1 MSASFFHAVLRDP
14 GAKHTIRN
22 SRNQRVLA
30 DEVVAAFDSRSRRV
44 GLLKHDAMPR
54 GSAMLIA
61 PTNAVHTFFMQF
73 PIDIAF
79 VTREGTIVKAC
90 AAVRPWRIAAAWN
103 AFGVIELPAG
113 TLISSDTIVG
123 DVLTITGSGQ
133 V

>member
-1 MSASFFHAVLRDP
+1 MATSFFHAVLRDP
-14 GAKHTIRN
+14 GARHAIRN
-22 SRNQRVLA
+22 TRNQRVLA
-30 DEVVAAFDSRSRRV
+30 DEVVAAFDSKSRRV

-61 PTNAVHTFFMQF
+61 PTNAVHTFFMRF

-79 VTREGTIVKAC
+79 VTREGKIVKTC
-90 AAVRPWRIAAAWN
+90 AAVRPWRIAAAWK

-113 TLISSDTIVG
+113 TLFSSDTVAG
-123 DVLTITGSGQ
+123 DVVTISAEQ

>member
-1 MSASFFHAVLRDP
+1 VSSSFFHAVLRDP

-22 SRNQRVLA
+22 TRNQRVLA
-30 DEVVAAFDSRSRRV
+30 EDVMAAFDSRSRRT
-44 GLLKHDAMPR
+44 GLLKHNSLPK

-61 PTNAVHTFFMQF
+61 PTNAVHTFFMRF

-79 VTREGTIVKAC
+79 VTREGTILKAC
-90 AAVRPWRIAAAWN
+90 AAVRPWRIATAWN

-113 TLISSDTIVG
+113 TLLSSDTVAG
-123 DVLTITGSGQ
+123 DVVSISASEQ

>member
-1 MSASFFHAVLRDP
+1 VSTSFFHAVLREP

-30 DEVVAAFDSRSRRV
+30 DEVIAAFDSKSRRT
-44 GLLKHDAMPR
+44 GLLKHSAMPR

-61 PTNAVHTFFMQF
+61 PTNAVHTFFMRF

-79 VTREGTIVKAC
+79 VTREGRIVKVC
-90 AAVRPWRIAAAWN
+90 PAVRPWRVAAAWK
-103 AFGVIELPAG
+103 AFGVIELAAG
-113 TLISSDTIVG
+113 TLLSSDTLVG
-123 DVLTITGSGQ
+123 DVLTLSASKQ

>member
-30 DEVVAAFDSRSRRV
+30 DEVVAAFDSTSRRV
-44 GLLKHDAMPR
+44 GLLKHEAMPT

-61 PTNAVHTFFMQF
+61 PTNAVHTFFMRF

-79 VTREGTIVKAC
+79 VTREGKIVKAC

-113 TLISSDTIVG
+113 TLTSSDTVVG
-123 DVLTITGSGQ
+123 DVVTITGSEQ